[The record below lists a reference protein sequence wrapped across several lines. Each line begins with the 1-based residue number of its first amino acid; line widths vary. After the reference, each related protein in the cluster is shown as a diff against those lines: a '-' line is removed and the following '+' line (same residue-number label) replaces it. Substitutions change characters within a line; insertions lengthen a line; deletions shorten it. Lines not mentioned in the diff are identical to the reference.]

1 MMLRVAK
8 AGVGPESSSLTLMNY
23 VLLALVACLSPRLA
37 GAAIDVTAHHS
48 GDTIVVVANAYVPVT
63 LSEAWAVLNDYDHHA
78 KFILDLKSSQVIS
91 QPGETLRVAQTKV
104 SRFGPFRFS
113 VESTWEIETT
123 PCDTV
128 TARSV
133 GGNIGEVEVVTRL
146 HASGGST
153 QISYH
158 VYSILKTLLPTR
170 FLVGMV
176 ESDMQ
181 QRLQGLSD
189 EMLRRKTLPSAAR
202 STPASPC

>member
-1 MMLRVAK
+1 
-8 AGVGPESSSLTLMNY
+8 MNY
-23 VLLALVACLSPRLA
+23 VLLALVACLSPHLA
-37 GAAIDVTAHHS
+37 DAAVDVTAYHD
-48 GDTIVVVANAYVPVT
+48 GDAIVVVANAYVPVT

-78 KFILDLKSSQVIS
+78 KFIIDLKSSQVIS

-113 VESTWEIETT
+113 VESTWEMETT

-146 HASGGST
+146 HDLGGGT
-153 QISYH
+153 QISYYVH
-158 VYSILKTLLPTR
+158 SILKTLLPTR
-170 FLVGMV
+170 LLVGMV
-176 ESDMQ
+176 ESDME

-189 EMLRRKTLPSAAR
+189 EMLRRKTLPSATR
-202 STPASPC
+202 STLVPPC

>member
-1 MMLRVAK
+1 M
-8 AGVGPESSSLTLMNY
+8 MNY

-37 GAAIDVTAHHS
+37 DAAIDVTASHA
-48 GDTIVVVANAYVPVT
+48 GDTIVVVANADVPVT

-91 QPGETLRVAQTKV
+91 QPGEPLRVAQTKV

-146 HASGGST
+146 HASGGVT
-153 QISYH
+153 RISYR
-158 VYSILKTLLPTR
+158 VYSILKTLIPTR

-176 ESDMQ
+176 ESDMV

-189 EMLRRKTLPSAAR
+189 EMLRRKTLPSAAL
-202 STPASPC
+202 STPVPPC

>member
-1 MMLRVAK
+1 MLPGAK
-8 AGVGPESSSLTLMNY
+8 TGAGSETSSLTLMNA
-23 VLLALVACLSPRLA
+23 VLLSLVACLSPRLA
-37 GAAIDVTAHHS
+37 DAASDVAAYHA

-78 KFILDLKSSQVIS
+78 RFILDLKSSQVIS
-91 QPGETLRVAQTKV
+91 QPGKPLRVAQTKI

-113 VESTWEIETT
+113 VESTWEIEMT
-123 PCDTV
+123 PCETV

-146 HASGGST
+146 YASGGST
-153 QISYH
+153 RISYH
-158 VYSILKTLLPTR
+158 AYSKLRTLLPTR

-176 ESDMQ
+176 ESDME

-189 EMLRRKTLPSAAR
+189 EMLRRRTLPSAAV
-202 STPASPC
+202 STPAPSC